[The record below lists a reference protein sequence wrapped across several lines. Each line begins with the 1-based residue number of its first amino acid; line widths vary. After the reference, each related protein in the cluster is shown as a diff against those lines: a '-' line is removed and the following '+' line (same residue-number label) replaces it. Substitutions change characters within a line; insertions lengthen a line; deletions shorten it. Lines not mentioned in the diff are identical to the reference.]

1 MIRDKMKLVLDGKTA
16 TSESEVIPNTIGE
29 MLFVQV
35 DGDAS
40 AFTMQ
45 VLGRC
50 NRSGG

>member
-16 TSESEVIPNTIGE
+16 ASESEVIPNTIGE

-40 AFTMQ
+40 IEA
-45 VLGRC
+45 VD
-50 NRSGG
+50 NAN